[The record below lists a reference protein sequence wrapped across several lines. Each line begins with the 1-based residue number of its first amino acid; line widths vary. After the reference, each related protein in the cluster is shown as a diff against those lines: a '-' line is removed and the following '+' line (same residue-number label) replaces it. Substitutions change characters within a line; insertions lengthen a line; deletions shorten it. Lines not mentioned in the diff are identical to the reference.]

1 MSPERVEN
9 YNEIKPETGVAEY
22 EKYHHVELGD
32 IDPSQGQAQ
41 DFTQSNNSNNT
52 LPTKQ
57 VEPLEI
63 VKGMISAGFTPTKA
77 QLNSSLAN
85 LSGPHDSPNTW
96 FAFFLQKLI
105 RQLKLKK
112 SRNN

>member
-1 MSPERVEN
+1 M
-9 YNEIKPETGVAEY
+9 
-22 EKYHHVELGD
+22 ELGD

-41 DFTQSNNSNNT
+41 DFTQSNNP

-63 VKGMISAGFTPTKA
+63 VKGMISAGFTPTNA
-77 QLNSSLAN
+77 QLNSFVAN

-96 FAFFLQKLI
+96 FAFLLQKLI